1 MSLTIE
7 TKTNTFTAADFR
19 QRALAHAI
27 PLERAAEVGAALYFH
42 GDHDL
47 NPDLPTAS
55 ISNEAL
61 RLAAVLVPVVDY
73 GDQAS
78 IILTK
83 RAAHLSAHAGQIAF
97 PGGKVNESDT
107 NVIDAAIR
115 ETVEEIGLASDFI
128 EPLGLLNA
136 YRTGTGF
143 CVIPVLSVVSPGF
156 TLTVDKQEVADVFE
170 VPLGFLMSPDNHQR
184 HSREFHGKIRHFH
197 AMPYRDRYIWGA
209 TAGILLAMYERLYA
223 E

>member
-7 TKTNTFTAADFR
+7 IKTSTFTAADFR
-19 QRALAHAI
+19 ERALSRAI
-27 PLERAAEVGAALYFH
+27 PLERVAEVEAALHFH

-47 NPDLPTAS
+47 NPDLMTAS
-55 ISNEAL
+55 MSGDTL
-61 RLAAVLVPVVDY
+61 RLAAVLIPVVDY

-78 IILTK
+78 VILTK
-83 RAAHLSAHAGQIAF
+83 RAAHLPTHAGQIAF
-97 PGGKVNESDT
+97 PGGKVSVEDASIIDT
-107 NVIDAAIR
+107 ALR
-115 ETVEEIGLASDFI
+115 ETVEEIGLAAEFI

-143 CVIPVLSVVSPGF
+143 CMIPVLSVVTPGY
-156 TLTVDKQEVADVFE
+156 TLIADEQEVADVFE
-170 VPLGFLMSPDNHQR
+170 VPLSFLMSPVNHQR
-184 HSREFHGKIRHFH
+184 HSKEIYGKTRHFH

-209 TAGILLAMYERLYA
+209 TAGIILAMYERLYA